1 MAGTDMTT
9 RDELHRSVIA
19 AAPGHAST
27 PADRG
32 FSATAVPSA
41 AEASESLRDGVVA
54 EEIGALDRAVES
66 FTKAVR
72 SDDATI
78 AAEAFTRLSDVFR
91 SRAEWDEALGAA
103 RQGQRLA
110 RVAANEQL
118 LAHALIAEGN
128 VYMCR
133 GDFAEGTAL
142 FECVLDFS
150 ADPRMRG
157 LALQNI
163 GSCLAQRGQLGA
175 AERAFAES
183 YGSFQRAGYRR
194 GEATALNNLGR
205 AALDRGDA
213 AFAENVLCEALSAAR
228 DASHGELIAL
238 ATLNLADAKAH
249 RGELARAHEFAG
261 AALGCFAESGNQ
273 WREVECLRLIGSIH
287 EQGGDVAAAAAC
299 FERGLRLA
307 REIGA
312 AVEIRTLEVCLA
324 RMERAK

>member
-1 MAGTDMTT
+1 MSGTDMTT
-9 RDELHRSVIA
+9 RDERDRFVIA
-19 AAPGHAST
+19 AAPGHASA

-41 AEASESLRDGVVA
+41 AEASQLLRDGVVA
-54 EEIGALDRAVES
+54 EEIGELNRALES
-66 FTKAVR
+66 FRKAAR

-78 AAEAFTRLSDVFR
+78 AAEAFTRLSDVLR
-91 SRAEWDEALGAA
+91 SRAEWDEAAEAA

-110 RVAANEQL
+110 HAAASERL
-118 LAHALIAEGN
+118 VAHALIAEGN

-133 GDFAEGTAL
+133 GDFAAGTAL
-142 FECVLDFS
+142 FERVLDSS

-175 AERAFAES
+175 AERAFSES

-213 AFAENVLCEALSAAR
+213 AFAESVLTEAVGAAR
-228 DASHGELIAL
+228 DAGHGELIAL
-238 ATLNLADAKAH
+238 ATLNLAEAKV
-249 RGELARAHEFAG
+249 RGGELARAHELAG
-261 AALGCFAESGNQ
+261 AALGSFAESGNQ
-273 WREVECLRLIGSIH
+273 WREIECLRLIGSIH

-307 REIGA
+307 REIGV
-312 AVEIRTLEVCLA
+312 AVEIRTLEECLA
-324 RMERAK
+324 RIERAK